1 MANMNRS
8 NPADPGGATVIAQIA
23 KWLAIIGAVN
33 WGLVGFLDW
42 DLVRAVLGND
52 AGTSASA
59 ASRVVYAL
67 VGLSGLTLAAL
78 APRRRGIASAR
89 PAHVER

>member
-8 NPADPGGATVIAQIA
+8 NLADHGGASVTAQVA

-33 WGLVGFLDW
+33 WGLVGFFNW

-59 ASRVVYAL
+59 ASRVVYAV
-67 VGLSGLTLAAL
+67 VGLSGLALAAL
-78 APRRRGIASAR
+78 APRRRGLASAQ
-89 PAHVER
+89 PAHAER